1 MSRQQELP
9 EINMTDNYFDNYLD
23 LFQHPGWKQL
33 MQETQE
39 VFDTLS
45 YDSCRDHKD
54 FLSVQAARQQLQKLL
69 KFEDLIKLSL
79 QQLEEEVQDDSV

>member
-1 MSRQQELP
+1 MISS
-9 EINMTDNYFDNYLD
+9 TYFDNYLD

-79 QQLEEEVQDDSV
+79 QQLEEETDDNDTL

>member
-1 MSRQQELP
+1 MLD
-9 EINMTDNYFDNYLD
+9 NMTDKYFDNYLD

-79 QQLEEEVQDDSV
+79 QQLEEETDDNDTL

>member
-1 MSRQQELP
+1 MISS
-9 EINMTDNYFDNYLD
+9 TYFDNYLD
-23 LFQHPGWKQL
+23 LFQHAGWKQL

-54 FLSVQAARQQLQKLL
+54 FLSVQAARQQLHKLL

-79 QQLEEEVQDDSV
+79 QQLEEETDDNDTL

>member
-1 MSRQQELP
+1 MISS
-9 EINMTDNYFDNYLD
+9 TYFDNYLD

-54 FLSVQAARQQLQKLL
+54 FLSVQATRQQLHKLL
-69 KFEDLIKLSL
+69 KFEDLIRLSL
-79 QQLEEEVQDDSV
+79 QQLEEEEVNDDSV